1 MGCQSICL
9 FFNEPIAL
17 ERFYLELI
25 CYGASVPAD
34 LGRTRRC
41 AAQNT
46 SCILA
51 LLAPRAPELGSASCA
66 SRQSTQ
72 EKTALEYRNPSRST
86 HEVVIFPG

>member
-1 MGCQSICL
+1 V
-9 FFNEPIAL
+9 NECKKKERWVDGIIADRGLL

-25 CYGASVPAD
+25 YCGASVPAD

-46 SCILA
+46 SSILA

-72 EKTALEYRNPSRST
+72 EKTALGNPV
-86 HEVVIFPG
+86 ENV